1 MSYIRYV
8 VCLIW
13 MVALLH
19 ALPLLG
25 VNMLQQSSNTLYCVE
40 KWPQLLHRTIYNTMS
55 FALTYATPLT
65 IMSFLYIKIAGTL
78 NKHVKE
84 GNNREGFTNQEKK
97 DKVLRM
103 LSAVIIAYASCFLP
117 YHVVFLWGEYGEG
130 KKSRYILM

>member
-1 MSYIRYV
+1 
-8 VCLIW
+8 